1 MRFYNILNESNR
13 NSYLIQVGLNML
25 AISATA
31 VQVKIN
37 LINKIKQLNWI
48 VEKIINIPIILQA
61 VVNLDRPEEAIR
73 SAVFCGANQFH
84 LFVLSLPG
92 QVLLDHCSEFSN
104 NMYVFTLCKN
114 K

>member
-104 NMYVFTLCKN
+104 NMYAFTLCKN